1 VRNLAVVVFY
11 FFSFQTESIA
21 QKELQDFTSNNIQE
35 YLWPEENEVVFNQNI
50 ELKWHASLPS
60 KSYNLQVATDK
71 NFEQKILDT
80 FTEKQF
86 CLIKKLARHKNYFWR
101 IVHDVKDID
110 HKHKNTE
117 YSFFKTTSIH
127 MEESQNNTDVSLIPS
142 WIDNNEL
149 IYIDNP
155 EKLEYL
161 VTVIRLEENS
171 KIFSRKTNNEKQSI
185 LTQDWPRGRYIVDL
199 KIGDRSNQFTE
210 ITLTQN

>member
-1 VRNLAVVVFY
+1 MRFLSLIVFS
-11 FFSFQTESIA
+11 FFAFQTESNA
-21 QKELQDFTSNNIQE
+21 QKVLQDFTSNDVQE
-35 YLWPEENEVVFNQNI
+35 YLLPEENKVVFNQNI
-50 ELKWHASLPS
+50 ELKWHGSLLS

-86 CLIKKLARHKNYFWR
+86 CVIKKLARHKNYFWR
-101 IVHDVKDID
+101 IVHDFKNID
-110 HKHKNTE
+110 NNYKNTE

-127 MEESQNNTDVSLIPS
+127 MDESRKNTDVSLIPS
-142 WIDNNEL
+142 WIDNKEL

-155 EKLEYL
+155 EKLEYA
-161 VTVIRLEENS
+161 VTVISLEE
-171 KIFSRKTNNEKQSI
+171 KCKKFSRKTNTEKQSI

-199 KIGDRSNQFTE
+199 KIGDRSNQVTE